1 LRWLARSVLIEAR
14 VVEETQVLERFVAL
28 VQRELQAEEVTV
40 LDAPAPDDPRSACAQ
55 LSEGKWVLARFAEAP
70 ADLPV
75 RLRRLEMLA
84 ATFSDA
90 LLPSERTRAARP
102 SVAISL
108 HEELRAAA
116 ARAQAEDAVV
126 IDAQSPVVWG
136 CASSP
141 VSPRAYRRPQLRDVG
156 TSSAA
161 ANDSPPRD
169 EAHDEAP
176 TSSNQEHSPPAPEVS
191 GQLPHAQDGSGP
203 LPHAQESSELL
214 REHDGPSVQRPS
226 RPVAAAPDRTAR
238 AIVHVRGLE
247 AAAGLARGRH
257 LRHVE
262 RDDEYYLALSFSGI
276 YVLIFV
282 FDGPFDE
289 LRAERAAHESLARVE
304 GLVAA
309 LPPLDPEPQP
319 MGGVVALRRPR
330 RR

>member
-1 LRWLARSVLIEAR
+1 M
-14 VVEETQVLERFVAL
+14 EEPQVLERFVAL
-28 VQRELQAEEVTV
+28 VKRELHAEEVAV
-40 LDAPAPDDPRSACAQ
+40 LDAPAPEGPRAVCAP
-55 LSEGKWVLARFAEAP
+55 LAEGRWVVAQFAEAP
-70 ADLPV
+70 ADLPA

-90 LLPSERTRAARP
+90 LQPSERSRAARP

-141 VSPRAYRRPQLRDVG
+141 TTPRAYRRPQLREVG

-161 ANDSPPRD
+161 ANDSPAPSDGERD
-169 EAHDEAP
+169 DPAP
-176 TSSNQEHSPPAPEVS
+176 TSSDQEHSPPAPEVS

-203 LPHAQESSELL
+203 LPRAQESSEVI
-214 REHDGPSVQRPS
+214 REYDPPSPHRPS

-238 AIVHVRGLE
+238 AIAHVRGLE
-247 AAAGLARGRH
+247 AAEGLARGRH

-262 RDDEYYLALSFSGI
+262 RDDEYYLAVSFSGI